1 MKKLLLCFSCI
12 MVIVL
17 LSGCSMDN
25 TPTKKVE
32 NFLDS
37 YRNQDENVLTQLNE
51 MVDSDTL
58 MNDDQ
63 KTTYTD
69 IMKKQYED
77 LTYEIKDEV
86 INGDTATVTAEIEV
100 YDYYKINQEAQDY
113 YNSNPDEFSDDT
125 TNDNNDSNNNNNNNN
140 NNDNGVVG
148 DVVEGAEDVVEGATD
163 AAEDVV
169 EGAEDAVEG
178 TADALTGDSKY
189 VEYRLGKLKDAKD
202 RVTYT
207 IEFTLTKV
215 DDVWT
220 LDEIDD
226 ATRQKIHGLYEH

>member
-58 MNDDQ
+58 MNDNQ

-100 YDYYKINQEAQDY
+100 YDYYKINSDAEEY
-113 YNSNPDEFSDDT
+113 YNSNPDEFK
-125 TNDNNDSNNNNNNNN
+125 NDNKDE
-140 NNDNGVVG
+140 GLVG
-148 DVVEGAEDVVEGATD
+148 DALEGAEDVAEDAIEG
-163 AAEDVV
+163 AEDVI
-169 EGAEDAVEG
+169 EGAEDAVDDGIE
-178 TADALTGDSKY
+178 ALTGDSKY
-189 VEYRLGKLKDAKD
+189 IEYRLGKLKDAKD

-207 IEFTLTKV
+207 VEFTLTKV

-220 LDEIDD
+220 LDEINDV
-226 ATRQKIHGLYEH
+226 TRQKIHGLYEH